1 MYLMGVDIGTTG
13 AKAALS
19 SFDGK
24 IVNTAHVSY
33 GYNVLSPDHIEQDA
47 QVYWNAFRQVIKDV
61 IEASRI
67 SPSAVKGI
75 GISGH
80 SPGCL
85 PLDKYGN
92 PLYPCIIWMDR
103 RATKEEKQLKS
114 ILNEEEVFELNGN
127 KIDAHFGIPK
137 ILWLK
142 RNHRDIYDKA
152 YKLVNV
158 KDYITAKLTGDF
170 TTDYSTATMMGVAF
184 DIRKKRWDEKI
195 LSRIG
200 IDSSKL
206 PIPHPCD
213 DIIGQVSH
221 AASGEVSLPKGVP
234 VIAGTEDGEASLL
247 SAGVLHLGDSA
258 IVLGTSGI
266 IGVLTA
272 GDVFVKDML
281 TVPSASDSNAY
292 IIAGALMTS
301 GAVYEWLKDNIL
313 GADSYTFMEVEAG
326 KAPLGSGGLIT
337 LPYFAGERTP
347 IWDPLAKGVIFGLSL
362 SHDRGTI
369 IRSAIEGIAFAFLHN
384 LEVMKKGG
392 VEIPEHTRIVGG
404 GAKSR
409 LFRKVLADVLGTKIM
424 ALQGNIGAEVG
435 DAFLAGKGVGVFKD
449 YGILERNL
457 EVIDEIESDREAN
470 VKYRRIY
477 EIYKDLYKQLKG
489 LYVKSNAVQE
499 LNKGGS
505 YVNEGI

>member
-1 MYLMGVDIGTTG
+1 MYLVGVDIGTTG

-19 SFDGK
+19 SFDGE
-24 IVNTAHVSY
+24 IVSTAHVSY
-33 GYNVLSPDHIEQDA
+33 GYKVISPDHIEQDA
-47 QVYWNAFRQVIKDV
+47 QVYWNAFCRVIRDVIK
-61 IEASRI
+61 ASHV

-103 RATKEEKQLKS
+103 RATKEEARLKS
-114 ILNEEEVFELNGN
+114 ILDEEEVFELNGN
-127 KIDAHFGIPK
+127 RIDAHFGIPK

-152 YKLVNV
+152 HKLVNV
-158 KDYITAKLTGDF
+158 KDYVTAKLTGNF

-184 DIRKKRWDEKI
+184 DIRKKKWDEKV
-195 LSRIG
+195 LSKIG
-200 IDSSKL
+200 VDSSKL

-213 DIIGQVSH
+213 DIIGEISY

-247 SAGVLHLGDSA
+247 SAGVLNLGDSA

-266 IGVLTA
+266 LGVLTA

-301 GAVYEWLKDNIL
+301 GAVYEWLRDNIL
-313 GADSYTFMEVEAG
+313 GAGSYASMEIEA
-326 KAPLGSGGLIT
+326 KKTPLGSSGLIT

-347 IWDPLAKGVIFGLSL
+347 IWDPHAKGVIFGLSL
-362 SHDRGTI
+362 SHNRGAI
-369 IRSAIEGIAFAFLHN
+369 IRSAMEGIAFAFLHN
-384 LEVMKKGG
+384 LEVMKEGG
-392 VEIPEHTRIVGG
+392 VEMPERTRVVGG
-404 GAKSR
+404 GAKSNF
-409 LFRKVLADVLGTKIM
+409 FRRILADVLGIKIV
-424 ALQGNIGAEVG
+424 ALKGDIGAEVG
-435 DAFLAGKGVGVFKD
+435 DAFLAGKGIGVFKD
-449 YGILERNL
+449 YGILRRNL
-457 EVIDEIESDREAN
+457 EVIDEVDPDGEAN

-477 EIYKDLYKQLKG
+477 GIYKELYKRLKD
-489 LYVKSNAVQE
+489 LYVKSNTVQE

-505 YVNEGI
+505 YVDEGI